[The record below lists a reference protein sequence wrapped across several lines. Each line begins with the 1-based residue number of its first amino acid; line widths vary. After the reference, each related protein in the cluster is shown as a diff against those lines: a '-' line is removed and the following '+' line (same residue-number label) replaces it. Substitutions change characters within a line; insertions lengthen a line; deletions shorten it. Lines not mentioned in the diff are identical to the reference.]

1 MKTESTV
8 STLIGKKIKILRR
21 NAGYPASEFARLSGC
36 KSDQQLYR
44 DVRGVNKIDTNMLVS
59 VLRILNINISSF
71 FEQIA
76 DEIIKEFDDY
86 NVNI

>member
-1 MKTESTV
+1 
-8 STLIGKKIKILRR
+8 
-21 NAGYPASEFARLSGC
+21 
-36 KSDQQLYR
+36 
-44 DVRGVNKIDTNMLVS
+44 MLVS